1 MRNDKGGEEPSRKN
15 FDIRETSRE
24 QKNRGS
30 SATNDPASEQAAHI
44 CYDPHL
50 SVEREHHQQD
60 HLGRRYRVGGTTL
73 ITLPQAIN
81 FKTAVDF
88 AASSG
93 TPLTAHCI
101 IHWVGT
107 DARDDPTGELFAELR
122 EQWSR
127 WLRYRGVPFAA
138 VWAREKLSGG
148 QAEVEHAH
156 LLFHLPDAW
165 LKGAKLISVSG
176 GVEGGVELQEAQAAL
191 YRIVRRCAGRPEDYA
206 VKLKIPTDGGNLGP
220 YNGRSYD
227 GLYLLKG
234 GGKQAWKL
242 FPRIR
247 KECRKSQ
254 GIIFGKRC
262 GYTQNLGPTA
272 RRRAGYDGQDDLWQ
286 RARDLKL
293 KLR

>member
-1 MRNDKGGEEPSRKN
+1 MRNDKGGDEPSRKN

-24 QKNRGS
+24 QKNRSS
-30 SATNDPASEQAAHI
+30 SATKDRASEQAAHI
-44 CYDPHL
+44 CYEPHL
-50 SVEREHHQQD
+50 SLEREHHQQD

-88 AASSG
+88 AASIG

-107 DARDDPTGELFAELR
+107 DAGDDPTGELFAELR

-176 GVEGGVELQEAQAAL
+176 GVEGGVVLQEAQAEL

-206 VKLKIPTDGGNLGP
+206 VTLKIPTDGGNPGP
-220 YNGRSYD
+220 YNGRFYD

-234 GGKQAWKL
+234 GGKQVWKL

-247 KECRKSQ
+247 REWRKPQ

-262 GYTQNLGPTA
+262 GCTQNLGPTA
-272 RRRAGYDGQDDLWQ
+272 RGRDAYDGQSDLWQ